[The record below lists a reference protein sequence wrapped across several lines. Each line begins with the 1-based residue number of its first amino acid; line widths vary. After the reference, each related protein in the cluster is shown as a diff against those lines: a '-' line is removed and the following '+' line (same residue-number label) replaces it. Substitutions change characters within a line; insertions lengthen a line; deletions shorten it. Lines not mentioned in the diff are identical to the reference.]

1 MTRGFRVT
9 SFIFGT
15 ALLVVLFAL
24 VPFAAKQS
32 SLRAVE
38 FEHPWRLLLLLLVP
52 IALLAW
58 ALTLAGRS
66 TSLKLGTFAP
76 YVHASAGL
84 RSKFIDLPMMLR
96 ACALIFGVFAF
107 ARPQTP
113 LTQDA
118 NEQDGIDIM
127 IALDLSNSMAAILD
141 DESGSTGFTKRPT
154 RLDAAKRVVIDFLG
168 RRVSDR
174 VGVIVFGKAA
184 FVLSPPTLDRTV
196 LSSLVSKMELNL
208 IDGQGTAIG
217 EAVGTSVARLR
228 RSVAPSKVIVLLT
241 DGDSNAGSITPET
254 SIHLAKKEH
263 AQVYTVQ
270 LGNGDMVDVQ
280 QGAGIDGT
288 PFYVKQ
294 RFPVNPELLARMA
307 KETGGEAFIATDRQ
321 ALETSMHKILDKLE
335 RTKLES
341 TSRPMDELFPW
352 FLLPMLAALVL
363 EWTFRTTVLRRL
375 A

>member
-1 MTRGFRVT
+1 MSRGLRVT
-9 SFIFGT
+9 TFIFGT
-15 ALLVVLFAL
+15 LLICVLCSL
-24 VPFAAKQS
+24 VPLAARHS
-32 SLRAVE
+32 TLRTIE

-52 IALLAW
+52 ASVLVW

-66 TSLKLGTFAP
+66 TSLKLGALATSLRDA
-76 YVHASAGL
+76 AGL
-84 RSKFIDLPMMLR
+84 RSKLIDVPMMLR
-96 ACALIFGVFAF
+96 TCALVFGVIAF
-107 ARPQTP
+107 SRPQTP
-113 LTQDA
+113 LTQDTS
-118 NEQDGIDIM
+118 EQDGIDIM

-141 DESGSTGFTKRPT
+141 DESSAAGFTKRPT

-168 RRVSDR
+168 RRVNDR
-174 VGVIVFGKAA
+174 VGIIVFGKSA

-254 SIHLAKKEH
+254 SIHLAKKEN

-307 KETGGEAFIATDRQ
+307 KETGGEAFVATDRQ

-352 FLLPMLAALVL
+352 FLLPMLAALLV
-363 EWTFRTTVLRRL
+363 EWICRTTLLRRL